1 MSDEFSKEGIVI
13 ICDKSRLS
21 KEIFSFIF
29 PSLPSPQLCSQQL
42 PILENESNAMVAYI
56 YIYFPP
62 LAPPVAVLKLFLGVV
77 VVSVGLGLGRRVVE
91 NTVPGRSSH

>member
-1 MSDEFSKEGIVI
+1 MNFQKKDLSSSAIKVVCQKKYFLLFSPA
-13 ICDKSRLS
+13 SPALS
-21 KEIFSFIF
+21 CALNNS
-29 PSLPSPQLCSQQL
+29 PSWKMRA
-42 PILENESNAMVAYI
+42 NVAYI